1 MKKIR
6 RIISLVLA
14 VLLVCSTTLSASA
27 KKCRFSDVADT
38 HWAAE
43 YIETLADGGLVN
55 GYGNGKFGPNDAMKI
70 DEVATI
76 ICNAKGHSVETT
88 SGYWGYEAV
97 RYCRDELRC
106 LPDFGDVTRANYS
119 KSCTRE
125 LAVYMLVKALGT
137 KNAELANSKLTEEN
151 IPDYA
156 EIDKAYAK
164 TVLEA
169 YKLGMVIGTNDKGTF
184 GPKGNFT
191 RAQICTILT
200 RTGHTVAAEKPD
212 DTAGT
217 GMTGP
222 ELYAAVKSWGGWR
235 EFDDNYGNGGYKT
248 LTATDPLFGGITVKL
263 NSHGYFSIKMPEE
276 NQDAWL
282 KNGNFVDAYGNVV
295 PQSVLQNGYCN
306 EDGKFV
312 MSSGWSYEARQL
324 VKKILGLAY
333 PVSTD
338 EAYNALLS
346 VMKQEIYEIPSQ
358 ALPSV
363 CRWVDGRC
371 FDIALD
377 EKQHAA
383 IIFVSPIGDVS
394 AYDTMMAG
402 ASVGFRDTYS
412 PANNSSRDIPL
423 MYELDRG

>member
-43 YIETLADGGLVN
+43 HIETLADGGIIN

-106 LPDFGDVTRANYS
+106 LPDQGDITKANYG
-119 KSCTRE
+119 KTCTRE

-137 KNAELANSKLTEEN
+137 KNAELANGKLTEEN

-169 YKLGMVIGTNDKGTF
+169 YKLGMVIGTNDAGTF

-217 GMTGP
+217 GMTGE
-222 ELYAAVKSWGGWR
+222 ELYAEVKSWGGWR
-235 EFDDNYGNGGYKT
+235 EFDGGNWKT
-248 LTATDPLFGGITVKL
+248 LTATDPLHGGVEVKINKNGVIT
-263 NSHGYFSIKMPEE
+263 ITMPEE

-324 VKKILGLAY
+324 VKKVLALAY
-333 PVSTD
+333 PASTD
-338 EAYNALLS
+338 EAYGAMLA
-346 VMKQEIYEIPSQ
+346 VMKQEIYEIPSE
-358 ALPSV
+358 ALPSAG
-363 CRWVDGRC
+363 RWVDGRGLR
-371 FDIALD
+371 ISLD
-377 EKQHAA
+377 QASHSACVA
-383 IIFVSPIGDVS
+383 VTPIGEVS
-394 AYDTMMAG
+394 YYDTMMAG
-402 ASVGFRDTYS
+402 ASVGRQATYN
-412 PANNSSRDIPL
+412 PAHMGAPQMNA
-423 MYELDRG
+423 MYELARG